1 MYRGL
6 ACGNFGARR
15 WISFDRIPPAG
26 PTSVEH
32 AVQVPLEAREVLVDP
47 PPKSRVQGDAVV
59 AASDRRAGP
68 PTALDPFGTD
78 CLEDRFEFLR
88 GR

>member
-1 MYRGL
+1 M
-6 ACGNFGARR
+6 
-15 WISFDRIPPAG
+15 
-26 PTSVEH
+26 TSVEH

-78 CLEDRFEFLR
+78 CLEDRFEFLQ

>member
-1 MYRGL
+1 MFHGL
-6 ACGNFGARR
+6 VCGNFGARR
-15 WISFDRIPPAG
+15 WISLDRSLPAG
-26 PTSVEH
+26 TIPAATTSVEH

-78 CLEDRFEFLR
+78 CLED
-88 GR
+88 

>member
-1 MYRGL
+1 M
-6 ACGNFGARR
+6 
-15 WISFDRIPPAG
+15 
-26 PTSVEH
+26 EH
-32 AVQVPLEAREVLVDP
+32 AVQIPLEAREVLVDP

-78 CLEDRFEFLR
+78 CLED
-88 GR
+88 